1 MIKSFNGKT
10 PKIAQSAFVAE
21 NATIIGDVTIG
32 ENCSIW
38 YGVVIRG
45 DDGPVVI
52 GDNTNVQ
59 DNSVVHTDEGLVI
72 GKGVT
77 VGHNAIVHC
86 KSIGDNVMIGM
97 GSIALSGSEI
107 GDNSIL
113 GAGALLTQNKVIPAN
128 SVAMGS
134 PAKVFREV
142 TESDVQNTKNNAE
155 VYIKLGKEHKSL
167 F

>member
-10 PKIAQSAFVAE
+10 PYIAKSAFVAE

-45 DDGPVVI
+45 DDGRVVV
-52 GDNTNVQ
+52 GDNTNIQ
-59 DNSVVHTDEGLVI
+59 DNSVVHTDEELII
-72 GKGVT
+72 GSGVT
-77 VGHNAIVHC
+77 IGHNAIVHC
-86 KSIGDNVMIGM
+86 KKIGDNVMFGM
-97 GSIALSGSEI
+97 GAIALSGSEI
-107 GDNSIL
+107 GDNSVL

-134 PAKVFREV
+134 PAKVFRETV
-142 TESDVQNTKNNAE
+142 EADVQATKNNAD
-155 VYIKLGKEHKSL
+155 VYVKLGQEHKQL